1 MYRGYFKYREI
12 FNIAGFHAVCYI
24 GTMPRLVQIETCFF
38 WDNSL
43 YHITYVYPKIE
54 E

>member
-1 MYRGYFKYREI
+1 MIATTREI
-12 FNIAGFHAVCYI
+12 EGYHFIQRIFKNHAVCNI

-43 YHITYVYPKIE
+43 YPGT
-54 E
+54 